1 MVSEVV
7 RLPGARLTLEERK
20 LIVSCRQDGL
30 SVRQTAKVLDRA
42 PSTISREVRRNFCL
56 AGVPGYRAFVA
67 HHRATERARRPKA
80 FKLGRHPR
88 LARRVER
95 WLEKGWSPE
104 QIAAR
109 LRKDHPHDPRWWVS
123 HEAIYRAL
131 YVQGRG
137 GLRKELT
144 SHLRRGRARRRTGP
158 ERKGRFHDM
167 VMLAERPPE
176 ADDRAVPGHWEGDL
190 LLGAGCRSQ
199 VGMLTERTTRLTLL
213 FALPHDRTAAS
224 VSAALAEIIQT
235 LPSHLVRSLTWDQ
248 GKEMARHAQ
257 FTIDTG
263 VEVYFCDPGAPW
275 QRGTAENTVGLLRQY
290 LSKTA
295 DLSKFSSS
303 DLTKIARQ
311 LNGRPRKTL
320 DWETPAEAY
329 ARLVSVATAD

>member
-1 MVSEVV
+1 MVTEVV
-7 RLPGARLTLEERK
+7 RLPGPRLTLEERK

-30 SVRQTAKVLDRA
+30 SARQTAKVLDRA
-42 PSTISREVRRNFCL
+42 PSTISREVRRNFCP
-56 AGVPGYRAFVA
+56 AGVPSYRAFVA

-104 QIAAR
+104 QIGAR
-109 LRKDHPHDPRWWVS
+109 LRKVHRHDPRWWVS

-144 SHLRRGRARRRTGP
+144 SHLRRGRARRRTGA

-263 VEVYFCDPGAPW
+263 VEVYFCDPRAPL

-290 LSKTA
+290 LPKTA
-295 DLSKFSSS
+295 DLSRFSSR

-329 ARLVSVATAD
+329 ARLVSVATAG

>member
-7 RLPGARLTLEERK
+7 RLPGPRLTLEERK
-20 LIVSCRQDGL
+20 LIVCCRQDGL
-30 SVRQTAKVLDRA
+30 SVRQTAKVLGRA
-42 PSTISREVRRNFCL
+42 PSTISREVRRNFCP
-56 AGVPGYRAFVA
+56 AGVAGYRALVA
-67 HHRATERARRPKA
+67 HHRAAERARRPKA
-80 FKLGRHPR
+80 FKLGRHPH

-95 WLEKGWSPE
+95 WLQKGWSPQ

-109 LRKDHPHDPRWWVS
+109 LRKDHPDDPRWWVS
-123 HEAIYRAL
+123 SEAIYRAL

-144 SHLRRGRARRRTGP
+144 RHLRRGRAKRRSGP

-190 LLGAGCRSQ
+190 LLGADCRSQ
-199 VGMLTERTTRLTLL
+199 VGMLAERTTRLTLL
-213 FALPHDRTAAS
+213 FALPHDRRAAT
-224 VSAALAEIIQT
+224 VSAALAEVIQT
-235 LPSHLVRSLTWDQ
+235 LPAHLVRSLTWDQ

-263 VEVYFCDPGAPW
+263 VQVYFCDPGAPW
-275 QRGTAENTVGLLRQY
+275 QRGTAENTIGLLRQY
-290 LSKTA
+290 LPKTE
-295 DLSKFSSS
+295 DLSKYSAR
-303 DLTKIARQ
+303 DLAKIARL

-329 ARLVSVATAD
+329 ARLVSVATAG

>member
-1 MVSEVV
+1 MVGVS
-7 RLPGARLTLEERK
+7 RGHLPSPLGAGTR
-20 LIVSCRQDGL
+20 
-30 SVRQTAKVLDRA
+30 
-42 PSTISREVRRNFCL
+42 
-56 AGVPGYRAFVA
+56 
-67 HHRATERARRPKA
+67 
-80 FKLGRHPR
+80 
-88 LARRVER
+88 
-95 WLEKGWSPE
+95 
-104 QIAAR
+104 
-109 LRKDHPHDPRWWVS
+109 
-123 HEAIYRAL
+123 
-131 YVQGRG
+131 

-144 SHLRRGRARRRTGP
+144 RHLRRDRAQRRSGP

-213 FALPHDRTAAS
+213 FALPHERSAAT
-224 VSAALAEIIQT
+224 VSAALAEVIQT

-263 VEVYFCDPGAPW
+263 IQIHFCDPGSPW
-275 QRGTAENTVGLLRQY
+275 HRGTAENTAGLLRQY
-290 LSKTA
+290 LPKTE
-295 DLSKFSSS
+295 DLSRFSAL
-303 DLTKIARQ
+303 DHAKIARQ

-329 ARLVSVATAD
+329 PRLVSVATAG